1 MKKLLG
7 LVIIVLVI
15 ALGFWGIN
23 KKKQNNLIRNE
34 VNKQTKTIENSK
46 QKKTDKQNATS
57 SIDKK
62 ELVRK
67 TLVGKGYD
75 SILFLYNDIDVDK
88 AMDQPGAPQN
98 LAHDGKTFY
107 YFYTDSTFKHTSVGN
122 YAGSDSGTWKINN
135 EDIILN
141 MGGGLTIEIPYEIK
155 DNTVIFPNWNQ
166 YYNENKYTYQFIPD
180 SSAKSYIEEKN
191 IQH

>member
-7 LVIIVLVI
+7 LVIIILVI
-15 ALGFWGIN
+15 ALGLWGIN
-23 KKKQNNLIRNE
+23 KKKQSYLLRNE
-34 VNKQTKTIENSK
+34 VRNQNKTIENSK
-46 QKKTDKQNATS
+46 QKTDKQNETS

-62 ELVRK
+62 ELVRQ

-88 AMDQPGAPQN
+88 AMEQPGAPQN
-98 LAHDGKTFY
+98 LAHDGKIFY
-107 YFYTDSTFKHTSVGN
+107 YFYTDSTFKHTSVGK
-122 YAGSDSGTWKINN
+122 YASSDSGTCKIDN

-141 MGGGLTIEIPYEIK
+141 MGGGITIEIPYEIK

-166 YYNENKYTYQFIPD
+166 YYDTNKYTYQFVPD
-180 SSAKSYIEEKN
+180 ISAKSYIEEKT